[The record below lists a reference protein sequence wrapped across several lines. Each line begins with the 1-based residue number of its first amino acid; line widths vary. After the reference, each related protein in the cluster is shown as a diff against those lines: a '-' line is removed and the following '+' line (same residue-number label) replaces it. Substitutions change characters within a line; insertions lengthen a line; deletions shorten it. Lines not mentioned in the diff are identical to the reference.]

1 MFDRLITTWRAMSFG
16 EQFHLALGAFWV
28 VMIPPTI
35 ALWKDS
41 LQYLVFIS
49 VYAVIIG
56 HISAFQ
62 GAKAERNS
70 PDA

>member
-1 MFDRLITTWRAMSFG
+1 MLRRLVATWEVLSFG
-16 EQFHLALGAFWV
+16 EKFHLCLGLLWV

-35 ALWKDS
+35 FLWKDS
-41 LQYLVFIS
+41 IQYLVFIS
-49 VYAVIIG
+49 VYAVIVG

-62 GAKAERNS
+62 AAKAERNS